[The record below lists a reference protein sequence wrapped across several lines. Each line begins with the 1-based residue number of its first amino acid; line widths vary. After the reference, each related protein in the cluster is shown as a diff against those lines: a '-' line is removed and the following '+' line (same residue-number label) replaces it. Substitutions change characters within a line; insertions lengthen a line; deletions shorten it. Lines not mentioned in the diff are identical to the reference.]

1 MSIRRAR
8 MNGSAPLRTTF
19 KRKMRIHIDH
29 LRVLSWN
36 ADEVTGDRSHDNA
49 ISLTRRIYGK
59 HTLSQRRSADPTEV
73 VAPLVHFL
81 CRPYARQDLAG
92 VRPRGHRVRVTG
104 E

>member
-1 MSIRRAR
+1 
-8 MNGSAPLRTTF
+8 
-19 KRKMRIHIDH
+19 MRIHIDH

-73 VAPLVHFL
+73 VAPASPLFMSSV
-81 CRPYARQDLAG
+81 CAARSRRRTARAGIGYA
-92 VRPRGHRVRVTG
+92 
-104 E
+104 